1 MIKNIKIW
9 IGKDNPLLSYT
20 VQRHLFT
27 QGVRWNELGRYGDGV
42 NWGKCPALFVGNEGN
57 LMYGNYDKKVFESLT
72 QYTEMEL
79 IETSTFT
86 LEEVIVRE
94 TIKIGDRTYYKDEL
108 TKALENIK
116 PI

>member
-27 QGVRWNELGRYGDGV
+27 QGVRWNGLDGIDV
-42 NWGKCPALFVGNEGN
+42 NWGKCPNLFVGENGN
-57 LMYGNYDKKVFESLT
+57 LLYGNYDKKVFETLT
-72 QYTEMEL
+72 QYTEMKL
-79 IETSTFT
+79 IETSNFT
-86 LEEVIVRE
+86 LEAVIIRE
-94 TIKIGDRTYYKDEL
+94 KICIGGKEYYIDEL